1 MIVAIGA
8 EPLILPVPGVDQAK
22 IAIEVLGKEDTL
34 GDSVVLI
41 GGGQVGCET
50 ALHLAKLGK
59 KVTVVEM
66 QSALAP
72 DASTTGR
79 NELMTEIDR
88 EPNFIS
94 LTGARCRASPPPASP
109 MRRTATGQPSPP
121 TAWCSRRYEGQMP
134 RGRQLL
140 RDGRPSLKS
149 ATASGPE
156 PWNMPPRK
164 PIMQL

>member
-1 MIVAIGA
+1 MKLNTRATADTVRGFDAVIVAIGA
-8 EPLILPVPGVDQAK
+8 EPLILPVSGVDQAK

-88 EPNFIS
+88 EPNFI
-94 LTGARCRASPPPASP
+94 ASD
-109 MRRTATGQPSPP
+109 
-121 TAWCSRRYEGQMP
+121 
-134 RGRQLL
+134 RG
-140 RDGRPSLKS
+140 PV
-149 ATASGPE
+149 PE
-156 PWNMPPRK
+156 RHC
-164 PIMQL
+164 QQRHLCER